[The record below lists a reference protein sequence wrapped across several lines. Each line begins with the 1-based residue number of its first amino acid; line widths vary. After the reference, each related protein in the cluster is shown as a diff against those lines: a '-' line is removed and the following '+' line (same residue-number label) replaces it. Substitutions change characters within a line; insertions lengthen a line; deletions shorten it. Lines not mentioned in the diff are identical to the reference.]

1 MADKEKGMWLAK
13 VTMQTQDDKL
23 AVDYDHDMSNAMYI
37 QGDEV
42 HSLGVLS
49 DTRLI
54 VQLYRTE

>member
-1 MADKEKGMWLAK
+1 MWLAK